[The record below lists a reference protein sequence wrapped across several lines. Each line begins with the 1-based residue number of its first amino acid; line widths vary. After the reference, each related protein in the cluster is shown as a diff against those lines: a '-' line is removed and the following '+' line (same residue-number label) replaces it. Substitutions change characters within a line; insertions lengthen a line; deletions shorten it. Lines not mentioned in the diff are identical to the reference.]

1 LAGESR
7 ITTICDMKLECVS
20 LDDNPMTSEKR
31 LQTRF
36 ILGAALE
43 LVGIVVIA
51 AALGADLGGAAAIV
65 AGGALIAIGA
75 ALQVSWFLAAR
86 RAHTNEEP

>member
-1 LAGESR
+1 
-7 ITTICDMKLECVS
+7 MKLESVS
-20 LDDNPMTSEKR
+20 PDDNPMTSEKR

-36 ILGAALE
+36 ILGAGLE

-65 AGGALIAIGA
+65 AGGALIVVGA
-75 ALQVSWFLAAR
+75 ALSVSWFLAAR
-86 RAHTNEEP
+86 RSHTNEEP

>member
-1 LAGESR
+1 M
-7 ITTICDMKLECVS
+7 TICDMKLESVS
-20 LDDNPMTSEKR
+20 PDDNPMTSEKR

-36 ILGAALE
+36 KLGAGLE

-65 AGGALIAIGA
+65 AGGALIVIGA

-86 RAHTNEEP
+86 RSHTNEEP